1 MSNAVPLRQ
10 MWFKYMKTAVNTD
23 LRSLAVKDAHTLAGY
38 LGTFGLPLGSK
49 LARNIELLLSSGQT
63 LSQSEI
69 SNLESWVKLLRRE
82 IDGNEAATISPS
94 PTPQVFR
101 TVTQSLQNDP
111 HTETKILVVDDDP
124 QIQAFLQ
131 TLLSPWGLKAI
142 ALKDPCQF
150 WKILEI
156 VKEHNG

>member
-1 MSNAVPLRQ
+1 
-10 MWFKYMKTAVNTD
+10 
-23 LRSLAVKDAHTLAGY
+23 
-38 LGTFGLPLGSK
+38 
-49 LARNIELLLSSGQT
+49 LLSSGQI

-82 IDGNEAATISPS
+82 IDGNEAVGISSS
-94 PTPQVFR
+94 PTPQVLE
-101 TVTQSLQNDP
+101 TVTQPLQNDL

-142 ALKDPCQF
+142 ALEDPRQF
-150 WKILEI
+150 WETLEVVTPDMLILDVELPYT
-156 VKEHNG
+156 NGIEL